1 MEKSYEQLTLVAGI
15 LVHYDYPAS
24 WPQLNTWLMQT
35 FDYLFLSLPNLQIE
49 QVPQIKRFLNFY
61 HEVMSA

>member
-35 FDYLFLSLPNLQIE
+35 FDQLFLSLPTLQIE

>member
-24 WPQLNTWLMQT
+24 WTQLNIWLMQT
-35 FDYLFLSLPNLQIE
+35 FD
-49 QVPQIKRFLNFY
+49 
-61 HEVMSA
+61 